1 MQNRMK
7 THPMTKEA
15 VEALLTRAQVGT
27 VSTLDEDGSPYAVP
41 VHFVYLD
48 GTVCFHGLPKGQKID
63 NLKARP
69 QVCFTAWDMQGFLM
83 DPEGRPCDTNTK
95 YESVVAKG
103 EASVLTDLAEKQ
115 AVLEAIIAKY
125 TPDLVGTPLP
135 ENMLR
140 GTAVVK
146 IEVAKLTGKY
156 YA

>member
-7 THPMTKEA
+7 THPMTEEA
-15 VEALLTRAQVGT
+15 IEALLKRAQVG
-27 VSTLDEDGSPYAVP
+27 SIATLDEDGTPYAVP

-48 GTVCFHGLPKGQKID
+48 GAVYFHGLPKGQKID

-69 QVCFTAWDMQGFLM
+69 QVCFSVWDMQGFLM

-95 YESVVAKG
+95 YESVAAKG

-115 AVLEAIIAKY
+115 TVLEAIIAKY
-125 TPDLVGTPLP
+125 TPQLSGTPLP

-146 IEVAKLTGKY
+146 IEVSSLTGKY

>member
-7 THPMTKEA
+7 THPMTEEA
-15 VEALLTRAQVGT
+15 IEALLKRAQVG
-27 VSTLDEDGSPYAVP
+27 SIATLDEDGTPYAVP

-48 GTVCFHGLPKGQKID
+48 GAVYFHGLPKGQKID

-69 QVCFTAWDMQGFLM
+69 QVFFSVWDMQGFLM

-95 YESVVAKG
+95 YESVAAKG

-115 AVLEAIIAKY
+115 TVLEAIIAKY
-125 TPDLVGTPLP
+125 TPQLSGTPLP

-146 IEVAKLTGKY
+146 IEVSSLTGKY

>member
-7 THPMTKEA
+7 THPMTEEA
-15 VEALLTRAQVGT
+15 IEALLKRAQVG
-27 VSTLDEDGSPYAVP
+27 SIATLDEDGTPYAVL

-48 GTVCFHGLPKGQKID
+48 GAVYFHGLPKGQKID

-69 QVCFTAWDMQGFLM
+69 QVCFSVWDMQGFLM

-95 YESVVAKG
+95 YESVAAKG

-115 AVLEAIIAKY
+115 TVLEAIIAKY
-125 TPDLVGTPLP
+125 TPQLSGTPLP

-146 IEVAKLTGKY
+146 IEVSSLTGKY

>member
-7 THPMTKEA
+7 THPMTEEA
-15 VEALLTRAQVGT
+15 IEALLKRAQVG
-27 VSTLDEDGSPYAVP
+27 SIATLDEDGTPYAVP

-48 GTVCFHGLPKGQKID
+48 GAVYFHGLPKGQKID

-69 QVCFTAWDMQGFLM
+69 QVCFSVWDMQGFLM

-95 YESVVAKG
+95 YESVAAKG

-115 AVLEAIIAKY
+115 TVLEAIIAKY
-125 TPDLVGTPLP
+125 TPQLSGTPLP

-140 GTAVVK
+140 GSRCLPK
-146 IEVAKLTGKY
+146 PFPSLCC
-156 YA
+156 